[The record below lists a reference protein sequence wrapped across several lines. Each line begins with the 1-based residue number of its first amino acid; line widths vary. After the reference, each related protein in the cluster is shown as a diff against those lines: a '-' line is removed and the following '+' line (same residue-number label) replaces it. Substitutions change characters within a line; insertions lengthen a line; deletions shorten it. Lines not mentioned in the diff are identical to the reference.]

1 MKRELKDKKVVI
13 RVTETQF
20 KKLAESILDDKSI
33 SQFIREAIREKL
45 KWFFLL
51 ERWVGPWSK
60 LALSRFK
67 SLVDSSTGILN
78 YIFLRPLEK
87 FGSPKAGFHQREMDL

>member
-1 MKRELKDKKVVI
+1 MPFAVYFSIYKKRLMKRELKEKKIVI

-45 KWFFLL
+45 K
-51 ERWVGPWSK
+51 
-60 LALSRFK
+60 
-67 SLVDSSTGILN
+67 
-78 YIFLRPLEK
+78 
-87 FGSPKAGFHQREMDL
+87 

>member
-1 MKRELKDKKVVI
+1 MPFAVYFSIYRKRLMKRELKDKKVVI

-45 KWFFLL
+45 K
-51 ERWVGPWSK
+51 
-60 LALSRFK
+60 
-67 SLVDSSTGILN
+67 
-78 YIFLRPLEK
+78 
-87 FGSPKAGFHQREMDL
+87 

>member
-1 MKRELKDKKVVI
+1 MPFAVYFSIYKKRLMKRELKDKKVVI

-45 KWFFLL
+45 
-51 ERWVGPWSK
+51 R
-60 LALSRFK
+60 
-67 SLVDSSTGILN
+67 
-78 YIFLRPLEK
+78 
-87 FGSPKAGFHQREMDL
+87 

>member
-1 MKRELKDKKVVI
+1 MPFAVYFSIYRKRLMKRELKDKKIVI

-45 KWFFLL
+45 K
-51 ERWVGPWSK
+51 
-60 LALSRFK
+60 
-67 SLVDSSTGILN
+67 
-78 YIFLRPLEK
+78 
-87 FGSPKAGFHQREMDL
+87 